1 LIFLLDESSV
11 QSNRLISRG
20 NSINNT
26 IEQNGKTNNI
36 ETAATRFTDC
46 PFCSFTSID
55 SEAFRKHVL
64 TNHLSDK
71 NFRCLVCNR
80 LYRYRGDCMFIQIL
94 QLIYLIFI
102 QF

>member
-1 LIFLLDESSV
+1 LIYLFFVCLDESPVRST
-11 QSNRLISRG
+11 SRG

-26 IEQNGKTNNI
+26 IEQNAKLNNI
-36 ETAATRFTDC
+36 ETTVTRFTDC

-55 SEAFRKHVL
+55 SEIFRKHVL

-80 LYRYRGDCMFIQIL
+80 LYRYRGDCMFI
-94 QLIYLIFI
+94 
-102 QF
+102 

>member
-1 LIFLLDESSV
+1 MNIFFIPLVKSPN
-11 QSNRLISRG
+11 QSNRTPSHG

-26 IEQNGKTNNI
+26 IEQNGKNNI
-36 ETAATRFTDC
+36 EKVLTRFTDC
-46 PFCSFTSID
+46 PFCSFTSLD

-80 LYRYRGDCMFIQIL
+80 LYRYRGDCMFI
-94 QLIYLIFI
+94 
-102 QF
+102 